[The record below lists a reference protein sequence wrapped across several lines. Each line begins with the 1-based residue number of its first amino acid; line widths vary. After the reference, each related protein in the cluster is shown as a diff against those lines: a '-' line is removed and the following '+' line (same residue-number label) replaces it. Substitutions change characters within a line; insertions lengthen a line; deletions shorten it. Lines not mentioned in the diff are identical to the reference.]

1 MIPYNNPHTRKPL
14 LLHSSTCTSK
24 DRASPRPSLEYIKK
38 LHVSIE
44 VLCIQ
49 VLSFVSY

>member
-1 MIPYNNPHTRKPL
+1 MIPYNNKAKTEHHPVL
-14 LLHSSTCTSK
+14 LLST
-24 DRASPRPSLEYIKK
+24 LKK